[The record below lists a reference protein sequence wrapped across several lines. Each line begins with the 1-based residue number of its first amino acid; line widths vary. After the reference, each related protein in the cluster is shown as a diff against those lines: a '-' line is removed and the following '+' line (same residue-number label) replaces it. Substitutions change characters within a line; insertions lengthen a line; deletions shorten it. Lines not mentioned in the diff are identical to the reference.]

1 MPLNYLDLEPQ
12 ITQYAQS
19 AVELGRELA
28 GKLEIAIRLIRRCG
42 QQHAEMRALIH
53 NHIDSQSDPPRC
65 ALLADE
71 PADQSFGCK
80 MDHSARYTLLAS
92 DGSQISPNGHDAVSI
107 ALVNASRIRI
117 RPGSGSAPVVERF
130 SRFLFDEEGRIDL
143 GQTSDDLVSLRR
155 DMAEMETLAMYGVEE
170 GEEIIALG
178 DGPLE
183 LFHQPRQGENFEKYF
198 SDYLSMLKAIQ
209 MKGMALAGYT
219 DRPRAA
225 LVARMLEFP
234 LMDGKRADLSQ
245 LEDQAIFRL
254 LLKPGE
260 RSAIFELRSTASP
273 RYQDELALYFFYLN
287 IGSED
292 KPWIARVEIPQ
303 WVAENK
309 EKVGVVHQALLDQ
322 CGLMGTR
329 PYPYILH
336 RAHEEAVVRYE
347 EKERLIDRLAAE
359 LQKSG
364 LGVSQPSHKQSAKDL
379 GSRRRIGE

>member
-19 AVELGRELA
+19 AVELSREIA
-28 GKLEIAIRLIRRCG
+28 GKLEIAIRLIHRYG
-42 QQHAEMRALIH
+42 QQHAEMRELIH
-53 NHIDSQSDPPRC
+53 NYIEAQSDPPRC
-65 ALLADE
+65 GLITDE
-71 PADQSFGCK
+71 PADQSYSCK
-80 MDHSARYTLLAS
+80 MDHSTRYSLLAS
-92 DGSQISPNGHDAVSI
+92 DGSQISPSGHDAVSI
-107 ALVNASRIRI
+107 ALVNASRIRF
-117 RPGSGSAPVVERF
+117 RPGSGSAPEVERF

-155 DMAEMETLAMYGVEE
+155 DMAEMEILAMYAVEE

-198 SDYLSMLKAIQ
+198 NDYLSMLKAIQ
-209 MKGMALAGYT
+209 MKGMSLAGYT

-225 LVARMLEFP
+225 LVTRMLEFP
-234 LMDGKRADLSQ
+234 LTDIKSADLSR
-245 LEDQAIFRL
+245 LEDQAIFRQ

-287 IGSED
+287 IGSEG
-292 KPWIARVEIPQ
+292 KPWIARVEIPR

-309 EKVGVVHQALLDQ
+309 DKVGVIHQALLDQ
-322 CGLMGTR
+322 CGLMGTH

-347 EKERLIDRLAAE
+347 EKEQLIERLAAE
-359 LQKSG
+359 LQKYGFG
-364 LGVSQPSHKQSAKDL
+364 LSQPSHKQSAKDL
-379 GSRRRIGE
+379 DSRRRIGE

>member
-1 MPLNYLDLEPQ
+1 
-12 ITQYAQS
+12 
-19 AVELGRELA
+19 
-28 GKLEIAIRLIRRCG
+28 
-42 QQHAEMRALIH
+42 
-53 NHIDSQSDPPRC
+53 
-65 ALLADE
+65 
-71 PADQSFGCK
+71 
-80 MDHSARYTLLAS
+80 MDHSTRYSLLAS
-92 DGSQISPNGHDAVSI
+92 DGSQISPSGHDAVSI
-107 ALVNASRIRI
+107 ALVNASRIRF
-117 RPGSGSAPVVERF
+117 RPGSGSAPEVERF

-155 DMAEMETLAMYGVEE
+155 DMAEMEILAMYAVEE

-198 SDYLSMLKAIQ
+198 NDYLSMLKAIQ
-209 MKGMALAGYT
+209 MKGMSLAGYT

-225 LVARMLEFP
+225 LVTRMLEFA
-234 LMDGKRADLSQ
+234 LTDTKSTDLSR
-245 LEDQAIFRL
+245 LEDQAIFRQ

-287 IGSED
+287 IGSEG
-292 KPWIARVEIPQ
+292 KPWIARVEIPR

-309 EKVGVVHQALLDQ
+309 DKVGVIHQALLDQ
-322 CGLMGTR
+322 CGLMGTH

-347 EKERLIDRLAAE
+347 EKEQLIERLAAE
-359 LQKSG
+359 LQKYGFG
-364 LGVSQPSHKQSAKDL
+364 LSQPSHKQSAKDL
-379 GSRRRIGE
+379 DSRRRIGE